1 MSVSPHQPGAMAP
14 REPDD
19 LYATPPPWDIGRP
32 QPALLSLTRS
42 GGIRGRML
50 DAGCG
55 TGEHALM
62 AAALGLDATGI
73 DLAARALGAAEEKAR
88 TRGQEVRF
96 LRHDARD
103 LAGLGEQFDTVLDC
117 GLFHVF
123 AGEDRTA
130 YTSGLRFVLR
140 PGGRCFVLC
149 ISDRERGVWGPV
161 HRVTRDDVEAAF
173 ADGWQID
180 SVEPSVIELGVA
192 PGHVDAWFV
201 AVTRI

>member
-1 MSVSPHQPGAMAP
+1 MSVSPHQPGARAP

-32 QPALLSLTRS
+32 QPAFLSLTRS
-42 GGIRGRML
+42 GVIRGRVL
-50 DAGCG
+50 DVGCG
-55 TGEHALM
+55 TGEHTLM

-88 TRGQEVRF
+88 ARGEKVRF

-103 LAGLGEQFDTVLDC
+103 LAGLGEQFAPVLDC

-130 YTSGLRFVLR
+130 YTGGLRSVLR
-140 PGGRCFVLC
+140 LGGRCFMLC

-161 HRVTRDDVEAAF
+161 HKVTRGDVEAAF

-180 SVEPSVIELGVA
+180 SVEPSAIELSVA

>member
-1 MSVSPHQPGAMAP
+1 MSVSPLHPGAGAP

-19 LYATPPPWDIGRP
+19 LYATPPPWDIGRH
-32 QPALLSLTRS
+32 QPAFLSLTRS
-42 GGIRGRML
+42 GVIRGRVL
-50 DAGCG
+50 HVGCG
-55 TGEHALM
+55 TGEHTLM

-88 TRGQEVRF
+88 ARGEKARF
-96 LRHDARD
+96 LCRDARD
-103 LAGLGEQFDTVLDC
+103 LAGRGEQFDTVLDC

-130 YTSGLRFVLR
+130 YTGGLRSVLR
-140 PGGRCFVLC
+140 PGGRCFMLC

-161 HRVTRDDVEAAF
+161 HKVTRGDVEAAF

-180 SVEPSVIELGVA
+180 SVEPSAIELSVA